1 MKLFGPNSPTALLEE
16 DDDSGYGLNPRISA
30 RLMAGDYIVQVRHYD
45 RSTGTGK
52 YGITV
57 KQR

>member
-1 MKLFGPNSPTALLEE
+1 MKLFGPHSPTNLLEE

-30 RLMAGDYIVQVRHYD
+30 PLLPGDYFVQVRHYD
-45 RSTGTGK
+45 RSQGTGK
-52 YGITV
+52 YTITV